1 MAGRDIGTVVLPS
14 APVKIFLTASVGAR
28 VARRRAQLDAP
39 ACRANISLRKKLKS
53 ATGWIAS
60 ARFRRSSRR
69 TTPTC
74 VDSSDLTAEEVVD
87 ELGGRCGRLWSMNEA
102 VYDASA
108 AALRAMFSTVFRAR
122 VRGVE
127 NVPGSGPLIVASNH
141 LSYFDPPA
149 LCHCPR
155 RIRFMA
161 KQELFEIPLLAPLI
175 RTLGAYPVDRHG
187 SPQAAI
193 KRSRRDPQRGRGD
206 RHLPRGRP

>member
-1 MAGRDIGTVVLPS
+1 
-14 APVKIFLTASVGAR
+14 
-28 VARRRAQLDAP
+28 
-39 ACRANISLRKKLKS
+39 
-53 ATGWIAS
+53 
-60 ARFRRSSRR
+60 
-69 TTPTC
+69 
-74 VDSSDLTAEEVVD
+74 
-87 ELGGRCGRLWSMNEA
+87 MNEG
-102 VYDASA
+102 VYDATA
-108 AALRAMFSTVFRAR
+108 AILRAMFSTVFRAR

-149 LCHCPR
+149 LCYCPR

-193 KRSRRDPQRGRGD
+193 KRSLSVLNEGGAIGIFPEGTRNPDGAAEAQMGMALLAAWSSAKVVPTCILGGD
-206 RHLPRGRP
+206 RVKQLGRFDIAFGAPMALPSGRKATRDDLAKFTEEVMNAIGTLAESFRGNS